1 MIKMDVNKG
10 NISLKITG
18 SMSDIVSELVYGISK
33 IHDSMTEHSEESGD
47 VFEALLMVG
56 LTHVFAPEVC
66 EKGIDEFLKA
76 LGEDDDDDDDD
87 EDEDFIGDLIA
98 RLKEAKK
105 K

>member
-1 MIKMDVNKG
+1 MVKMDVNKG
-10 NISLKITG
+10 NISLEITG

-33 IHDSMTEHSEESGD
+33 IRDSMKEHSEESGD
-47 VFEALLMVG
+47 VFEALLKVG

-66 EKGIDEFLKA
+66 EKGIEEFIKA
-76 LGEDDDDDDDD
+76 LEEEDEDDDDD
-87 EDEDFIGDLIA
+87 EDLIGDLIA

>member
-33 IHDSMTEHSEESGD
+33 IRDSMTEHSEESGD

-76 LGEDDDDDDDD
+76 LEEDDDDDDD